1 MGRKISKQECKIIS
15 RSTSSRPR
23 ELSWQEPPRRSIR
36 GGMLGHC
43 LAHISFDL
51 LHHKQSCKIRFSS
64 DPSPI
69 IGYPW
74 LTHSLP
80 PWLMWL
86 WPLKMPTQNFL
97 LLLVLL
103 MLMLRNMLTTVWSRF
118 WSVNDFEAE
127 IWARF
132 GGWSLVHILWLKI
145 GQHFE
150 PEAWPN
156 FGTEFWRNF

>member
-1 MGRKISKQECKIIS
+1 MWFKSIRASSHTGHVDKMGRKISKQECKIIS

-69 IGYPW
+69 IGYPC
-74 LTHSLP
+74 H
-80 PWLMWL
+80 
-86 WPLKMPTQNFL
+86 
-97 LLLVLL
+97 
-103 MLMLRNMLTTVWSRF
+103 
-118 WSVNDFEAE
+118 
-127 IWARF
+127 
-132 GGWSLVHILWLKI
+132 
-145 GQHFE
+145 
-150 PEAWPN
+150 
-156 FGTEFWRNF
+156 